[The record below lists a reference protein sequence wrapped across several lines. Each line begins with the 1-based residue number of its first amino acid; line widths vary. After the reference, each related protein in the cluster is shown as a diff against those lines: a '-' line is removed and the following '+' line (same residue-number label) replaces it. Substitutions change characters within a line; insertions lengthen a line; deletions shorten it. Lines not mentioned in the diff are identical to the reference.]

1 MSNGSRRGD
10 GWPSRISITPSGAAV
25 CSNSDCCDVI
35 LVTVVVHIAR
45 AGEVGETSRRKT
57 LGTELAT
64 VHNAII
70 LAKERKSK
78 KRKKNKLVMSRRSP
92 AMKRIMTEA
101 KELAEPTDQYYAA
114 PLEVREG
121 EAMPSTPFF
130 CLSWVFFPFSLSS
143 FLIISKIHTANT
155 SFTRC

>member
-45 AGEVGETSRRKT
+45 AGEAGETSLRKT

-70 LAKERKSK
+70 LGYPWGEVKK
-78 KRKKNKLVMSRRSP
+78 KRKRQARHVSTFSRHEADYDRGERVGRTYRPVLRSTVGGKGRGYAVKLF
-92 AMKRIMTEA
+92 
-101 KELAEPTDQYYAA
+101 Y
-114 PLEVREG
+114 
-121 EAMPSTPFF
+121 F
-130 CLSWVFFPFSLSS
+130 CLLLHLLPL
-143 FLIISKIHTANT
+143 LLPHY
-155 SFTRC
+155 